1 MSADGV
7 PQNIISFAN
16 ELTNWFSKYKEY
28 SNVYDL
34 DHSWISFSIIDSLL
48 KKFRNNGLQSANESL
63 FFKSAVAHVVVSL
76 SNILNELAI
85 DTNVYLNEEN
95 DIIYVV
101 KLDED
106 CTINIERDI
115 LDILVTTPSN
125 IILGNGDLL
134 PLSKESNLLVP
145 YILSILTL
153 SVKVFPQEVH
163 KKYLSSHASYHDDL
177 NRIISKQ
184 VAAWHERVWPN
195 CHLSHV
201 PEIYLNKVA
210 YPHFLLSEKP
220 PFEESSLGVL
230 SYLKD
235 LGLKIG
241 IIEGQEKPRVP
252 KQLSSLLKA
261 WAMCPDEQISLLAVS
276 LSSVYPNNEE
286 VPAEILASARSKN
299 YSTPLV
305 RESFYKVGEITR
317 NIKDWS
323 IEGINT
329 ASENEINQEK
339 IMNMMPWLSFPNIY
353 LKKNYLKNEN
363 LKELVSKIKSLS
375 MSEAEF
381 VVSKMLEETPGDI
394 DLRIQSIRFSYL
406 RGELEK
412 AHIACKTLLS
422 EPNADSS
429 PYFLNFWG
437 LILIDMNKPEVAS
450 RYFKQALALNNCV
463 GLFRA
468 EVLNNCAY
476 AYILENRIEEAKEKL
491 NNSLELS
498 PNRVTAVLN
507 LAYALRM
514 EDSSNPENINVSR
527 DLLLKAVNLSPFDV
541 RVVKNLFI

>member
-1 MSADGV
+1 MA
-7 PQNIISFAN
+7 
-16 ELTNWFSKYKEY
+16 
-28 SNVYDL
+28 
-34 DHSWISFSIIDSLL
+34 
-48 KKFRNNGLQSANESL
+48 
-63 FFKSAVAHVVVSL
+63 
-76 SNILNELAI
+76 
-85 DTNVYLNEEN
+85 
-95 DIIYVV
+95 
-101 KLDED
+101 
-106 CTINIERDI
+106 
-115 LDILVTTPSN
+115 
-125 IILGNGDLL
+125 
-134 PLSKESNLLVP
+134 
-145 YILSILTL
+145 
-153 SVKVFPQEVH
+153 
-163 KKYLSSHASYHDDL
+163 
-177 NRIISKQ
+177 
-184 VAAWHERVWPN
+184 
-195 CHLSHV
+195 HV
-201 PEIYLNKVA
+201 PEIYLNKVT

-230 SYLKD
+230 NYLKE

-241 IIEGQEKPRVP
+241 IIEGQDKPRVP

-261 WAMCPDEQISLLAVS
+261 WAMCPDDQISLLAVS
-276 LSSVYPNNEE
+276 LSSVYPNIVE

-299 YSTPLV
+299 HTTPLV

-353 LKKNYLKNEN
+353 LKKNYLNNEK
-363 LKELVSKIKSLS
+363 LKELVSNIKFLA

-381 VVSKMLEETPGDI
+381 VLAKMLEDTPGDI
-394 DLRIQSIRFSYL
+394 DLRIQSIKFSYL

-429 PYFLNFWG
+429 PYFLNLWG

-468 EVLNNCAY
+468 EVLNNCGY
-476 AYILENRIEEAKEKL
+476 AYILENRIEDAKEKL

-498 PNRVTAVLN
+498 PNRVTAALN
-507 LAYALRM
+507 LAYAISTHWYLTFRNLLILILLVGILYLCNASNYYK
-514 EDSSNPENINVSR
+514 DSYQ
-527 DLLLKAVNLSPFDV
+527 VNYH
-541 RVVKNLFI
+541 IH